1 MSEPDLIQQQREI
14 LQGFR
19 AANQQRT
26 EVERT
31 ATNRHK
37 TEGAHADS
45 ALSHAQQTA
54 KTQLTKLT
62 AEAESRHKTERS
74 AADDLLDRTRKMA
87 RNQLTQAREAH
98 TEVQTALNQV
108 KLRHLLE
115 QSSSAPPEPD
125 HAVNASQVLGRSSSL
140 AVESVQSISATVV
153 ALKEQQRIAA
163 SRRRA
168 LLWFALALLVGAVLW
183 GFSQYQTQ
191 QTRYAQATAT
201 AVAQAT
207 ATAVVQ
213 AQATVEAQAQA
224 TAIALASQA
233 QATAV
238 ALGLEPT
245 HVRINPVDGA
255 IYVLVPAGEFTM
267 GSQAGVGAD
276 NEHPQTKVTLP
287 AFWIMQTEVTN
298 AQYKLCVD
306 AGKCTK
312 PNNSS
317 WDKSENGNDPAT
329 QVDWHQ
335 ARAYAAWVE
344 GRLPTEAEWEK
355 AACGTDGRVYPWG
368 NAEPNEQRL
377 NYNNNVGDTSAAGS
391 YPAGASPYG
400 ALDMAGNVWEW
411 TISQYLP
418 YPYNDG
424 RENDE
429 GDARRVA
436 RGGAWYII
444 QYSVRC
450 AYRHS
455 LDPGYRNLSIG
466 FRVVSMNN
474 TVGFRVV
481 SPGS

>member
-45 ALSHAQQTA
+45 ALSQTQQTA
-54 KTQLTKLT
+54 KTQLAKLT

-74 AADDLLDRTRKMA
+74 TADDLLDKTGKTA
-87 RNQLTQAREAH
+87 NYQLTNMRDAYTKAQA
-98 TEVQTALNQV
+98 TLYQV
-108 KLRHLLE
+108 KLHHLLK
-115 QSSSAPPEPD
+115 QSSPTPPAPD
-125 HAVNASQVLGRSSSL
+125 HDANASQALGRSSSL
-140 AVESVQSISATVV
+140 AVEFAQSISATVV

-168 LLWFALALLVGAVLW
+168 LLWFALALLVVAVLW
-183 GFSQYQTQ
+183 GFSQYQAQ

-201 AVAQAT
+201 AVVQVTATAVAAQAQAT
-207 ATAVVQ
+207 ATA
-213 AQATVEAQAQA
+213 
-224 TAIALASQA
+224 LAPQI

-245 HVRINPVDGA
+245 HMQINPLDGA

-267 GSQAGVGAD
+267 GSLAGTGTD
-276 NEHPQTKVTLP
+276 NENPQTKITLP
-287 AFWIMQTEVTN
+287 AFWIMRTEVTN

-312 PNNSS
+312 PDNAR
-317 WDKSENGNDPAT
+317 WDKPENGNDPVT
-329 QVDWHQ
+329 HVDWSQ
-335 ARAYAAWVE
+335 ARTYAAWVG

-355 AACGTDGRVYPWG
+355 AACGTDERVYPWG
-368 NAEPNEQRL
+368 NAEPNDQRL
-377 NYNNNVGDTSAAGS
+377 NYNNKVGHTSAVGS
-391 YPAGASPYG
+391 YPAGASAYG

-411 TISQYLP
+411 TSSQDRG
-418 YPYNDG
+418 YPYKADDG
-424 RENDE
+424 REDPTGE
-429 GDARRVA
+429 DARSL
-436 RGGAWYII
+436 RGGAFNSDEYV
-444 QYSVRC
+444 VRC
-450 AYRHS
+450 ARRDRYNATFTYR
-455 LDPGYRNLSIG
+455 G
-466 FRVVSMNN
+466 
-474 TVGFRVV
+474 VGFRVV